1 MRPIVLS
8 LILLTLS
15 TLIRAQSYN
24 IEALESEVY
33 QFTSLEEAL
42 AAPRDSVY
50 SLKLK
55 GRLKQI
61 PPEVFTS
68 FPNLQLLDLS
78 KNRIREIPPSIG
90 LLKKLKKLIL
100 FKNLIETLP
109 AEIGELTDLQMLIIN
124 QNELVSLP
132 TEISKLK
139 RLRYLDMWSNNIT
152 VLPRSMIEMPALEEV
167 DLRVI
172 VMTQHEQ
179 EAIKETLPNVKIQ
192 MDQHCN
198 CGN

>member
-1 MRPIVLS
+1 MRLTFLS
-8 LILLTLS
+8 LILLMVSLG
-15 TLIRAQSYN
+15 IHAQSYN
-24 IEALESEVY
+24 IEALESDIY
-33 QFTSLEEAL
+33 QYTSLEEAL
-42 AAPRDSVY
+42 AAPHDSVY

-55 GRLKQI
+55 GRLKHI
-61 PPEVFTS
+61 PPEVLTS

-78 KNRIREIPPSIG
+78 KNRIREIPPAIG

-109 AEIGELTDLQMLIIN
+109 PEFGDLSELQMLIIN

-132 TEISKLK
+132 MEISKLK
-139 RLRYLDMWSNNIT
+139 KLRYLDMWSNNIT

-172 VMTQHEQ
+172 VMTQNEQ

>member
-1 MRPIVLS
+1 MKP
-8 LILLTLS
+8 ILLSFILMTAALK
-15 TLIRAQSYN
+15 TMAQSYTL
-24 IEALESEVY
+24 EALESEIY
-33 QFTSLEEAL
+33 QYTSLEEAL

-50 SLKLK
+50 SLKLN

-61 PPEVFTS
+61 PLEVFTT
-68 FPNLQLLDLS
+68 FPNLQWLDLS
-78 KNRIREIPPSIG
+78 KNRIREVPASIG
-90 LLKKLKKLIL
+90 MLKKLKKLIL

-109 AEIGELTDLQMLIIN
+109 PEIGELSELQMLIIN
-124 QNELVSLP
+124 QNELLSLP

-139 RLRYLDMWSNNIT
+139 KLRYLDMWSNNIT
-152 VLPRSMIEMPALEEV
+152 VLPESMIEMPALEEV

-172 VMTQHEQ
+172 VMTQNEQ
-179 EAIKETLPNVKIQ
+179 EAIKQTLQNAKVH